1 MLNSEIF
8 QDSVEDKG
16 MTYTQKQLLEGAVK
30 GEGISQPLLI
40 GGAPAAKG
48 VTFEEAR
55 DDLYKLMNDGLIE
68 LDNQWQPKLTD
79 KGLETLSNER

>member
-1 MLNSEIF
+1 MNGEIF
-8 QDSVEDKG
+8 QDSIEDKS
-16 MTYTQKQLLEGAVK
+16 MTITQKQLLEGAIK

-40 GGAPAAKG
+40 GGTLAAEG

-55 DDLYKLMNDGLIE
+55 DDLYKLIDDGLIE
-68 LDNQWQPKLTD
+68 LDDQWQPKLTD